1 MGYYTYFTLTMI
13 GSEEDKTQAEIDAEK
28 SDNWCIKDLVVEGC
42 VDAKWYSFFEDFSAF
57 AKQHP
62 NILFIVDGSGEDS
75 DDVWQHRF
83 RGDIDERHEMEMPP
97 FQTLLTEK
105 EIENNKSKQ
114 TLIIL

>member
-1 MGYYTYFTLTMI
+1 MGYYTYFAITMI
-13 GSEEDKTQAEIDAEK
+13 GSEEAEMQAENDAQK
-28 SDNWCIKDLVVEGC
+28 SDNWCLKELVVTGGVE
-42 VDAKWYSFFEDFSAF
+42 AKWYSFFEDFSTF

-62 NILFIVDGSGEDS
+62 DILFIVDGHGEDS
-75 DDVWQHRF
+75 DDIWQHRF
-83 RGDIDERHEMEMPP
+83 RGDIDERHDIEMPP